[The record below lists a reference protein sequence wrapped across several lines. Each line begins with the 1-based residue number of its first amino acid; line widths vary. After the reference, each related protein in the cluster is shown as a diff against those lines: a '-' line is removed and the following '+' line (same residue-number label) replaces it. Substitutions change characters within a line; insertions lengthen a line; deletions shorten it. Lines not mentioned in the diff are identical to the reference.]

1 MNSFDDS
8 CNLYLYYNGITCSC
22 GCYAQRLDSRLQ
34 RARRARRAKAR
45 SSTAVATSSTSF
57 PPRRHFARARSL
69 GASDLARVGALGTR
83 GVVVVG
89 RSNRRATTPPW
100 RPLSSSSARR
110 RRGVIDR
117 SHVREP
123 ARARAAR
130 GRRGDALGRRRA
142 RGRRASRVRV
152 GVAFDEERSEE
163 GVHDVERAPEGGD
176 ERERARGDRAVARDV
191 RHRARVGA
199 RSRRAVAR
207 GVESHC
213 GEVRHTRT

>member
-1 MNSFDDS
+1 MILVIFICIITVLRAAVGFSFTACAPRAPSEGAVIDRGGDVVDV
-8 CNLYLYYNGITCSC
+8 IPT
-22 GCYAQRLDSRLQ
+22 AASR
-34 RARRARRAKAR
+34 
-45 SSTAVATSSTSF
+45 
-57 PPRRHFARARSL
+57 ARARSL

-191 RHRARVGA
+191 RHRARGYA

>member
-1 MNSFDDS
+1 MRAAVGFSF
-8 CNLYLYYNGITCSC
+8 TA
-22 GCYAQRLDSRLQ
+22 YAP
-34 RARRARRAKAR
+34 RAPSEGAVIDRGGDVVDVIP
-45 SSTAVATSSTSF
+45 TAAS
-57 PPRRHFARARSL
+57 HLRARSL

-83 GVVVVG
+83 GVVVG
-89 RSNRRATTPPW
+89 RSNRRETTPPW

-123 ARARAAR
+123 AHVCAAR

-142 RGRRASRVRV
+142 RGRRSSRVRV

-191 RHRARVGA
+191 RHRARGYA

>member
-1 MNSFDDS
+1 MRAAVGFSFTA
-8 CNLYLYYNGITCSC
+8 C
-22 GCYAQRLDSRLQ
+22 AP
-34 RARRARRAKAR
+34 RAPSEGAVIDRGGDVVDVIP
-45 SSTAVATSSTSF
+45 TAAS
-57 PPRRHFARARSL
+57 HLRARSL

-83 GVVVVG
+83 GVVVG

-123 ARARAAR
+123 AHVCAAR

-191 RHRARVGA
+191 RHRARGYA

>member
-1 MNSFDDS
+1 MILVIFICIITRMVLRAAVGFSFTACAPRAPSEGAVIDRGGDVVDV
-8 CNLYLYYNGITCSC
+8 IPT
-22 GCYAQRLDSRLQ
+22 AASR
-34 RARRARRAKAR
+34 
-45 SSTAVATSSTSF
+45 
-57 PPRRHFARARSL
+57 ARARSL

-83 GVVVVG
+83 GVVVG

-123 ARARAAR
+123 AHVCAAR

-142 RGRRASRVRV
+142 RGRRSSRVRV

-191 RHRARVGA
+191 RHRARGYA

-207 GVESHC
+207 IVESHC

>member
-1 MNSFDDS
+1 MSS
-8 CNLYLYYNGITCSC
+8 TLEGV
-22 GCYAQRLDSRLQ
+22 
-34 RARRARRAKAR
+34 AR
-45 SSTAVATSSTSF
+45 SGWILVYSVRAARAERRRGHR
-57 PPRRHFARARSL
+57 PRWRRRRRHSHRGVTRARSL

-142 RGRRASRVRV
+142 RGRRSSRVRV

-176 ERERARGDRAVARDV
+176 ERERARGDSAVARDV
-191 RHRARVGA
+191 RHRARGYA

>member
-1 MNSFDDS
+1 MRAAVGFSFTA
-8 CNLYLYYNGITCSC
+8 C
-22 GCYAQRLDSRLQ
+22 AP
-34 RARRARRAKAR
+34 RAPSEGAVIDRGGDVVDVIP
-45 SSTAVATSSTSF
+45 TAAS
-57 PPRRHFARARSL
+57 HLRARSL

-83 GVVVVG
+83 GVVVG

-100 RPLSSSSARR
+100 RPLSSSRARR

-123 ARARAAR
+123 AHVCAAR

-191 RHRARVGA
+191 RHRARGYA

>member
-1 MNSFDDS
+1 MLRAAFGFSFTAHAV
-8 CNLYLYYNGITCSC
+8 L
-22 GCYAQRLDSRLQ
+22 
-34 RARRARRAKAR
+34 RAERRRGHRPRWRRN
-45 SSTAVATSSTSF
+45 STSF

-89 RSNRRATTPPW
+89 RSDRRETTPPW

-117 SHVREP
+117 SHVCEP
-123 ARARAAR
+123 AHARAAR
-130 GRRGDALGRRRA
+130 GRRGDASGRRRA
-142 RGRRASRVRV
+142 RGRRSSRVRV

-191 RHRARVGA
+191 RHRARGVA
-199 RSRRAVAR
+199 RSRRWRRSFASSLIAAK
-207 GVESHC
+207 
-213 GEVRHTRT
+213 

>member
-1 MNSFDDS
+1 MILVIFICIITVLRAAVGFSFTACAPRAPREGAVIDRGGDVVDV
-8 CNLYLYYNGITCSC
+8 IPT
-22 GCYAQRLDSRLQ
+22 AASR
-34 RARRARRAKAR
+34 
-45 SSTAVATSSTSF
+45 
-57 PPRRHFARARSL
+57 ARARSL

-83 GVVVVG
+83 GVVVG

-123 ARARAAR
+123 AHVCAAR

-142 RGRRASRVRV
+142 RGRRSSRVRV

-191 RHRARVGA
+191 RHRARGYA

-207 GVESHC
+207 GVESHF

>member
-1 MNSFDDS
+1 MLRAAVGFSFTA
-8 CNLYLYYNGITCSC
+8 C
-22 GCYAQRLDSRLQ
+22 AP
-34 RARRARRAKAR
+34 RAPSEGAVIDRGGDVVDVIP
-45 SSTAVATSSTSF
+45 TAAS
-57 PPRRHFARARSL
+57 PARARSL

-83 GVVVVG
+83 GVVVG
-89 RSNRRATTPPW
+89 RSNRRETTPPW

-117 SHVREP
+117 SHVCEP
-123 ARARAAR
+123 AR
-130 GRRGDALGRRRA
+130 GRRS
-142 RGRRASRVRV
+142 SRVRV

-191 RHRARVGA
+191 RHRARGYA

-213 GEVRHTRT
+213 GEVIHTRT